1 LLNIKINFLD
11 SEKQNNLEDGKIK
24 SLPVY
29 MEVLFE
35 EEGKYNIV
43 LMAPSGWGAGFFSG
57 YVPESKKISWGIPVN
72 VEIGEW
78 RFIAVAMDPETDE
91 TTHETVNLYL
101 DPKSTKRKPKEIET
115 ALEKLK
121 TIDRPATEK
130 IDWQILDPNFDLVT
144 LFPVLWLKGIGP
156 KNGELIINS
165 DSRYIETD
173 ENNVFWEPIKLKH
186 GSQTIVLQGRTD
198 SVDFSQE
205 LSIYY
210 LNTSFS
216 KETTIKKKFTHTFE
230 IFGSYDPDGL
240 EKGLDKE
247 EAGVLNWVFPPD
259 ETVTLSQ
266 NIEIKGSFNE
276 KIENIE
282 VNDGNEI
289 DLSIDMST
297 NSFKTIIPIKIGT
310 TEFVL
315 KIKDENN
322 DIVDIFSRNVNV
334 QVDEQRIPSLHLIR
348 PQNSFVI
355 SDNSKSLIF
364 EGYTTPGAIVSIGK
378 QKFQPDEFGYFE
390 FNFFPGKII
399 KKDNTIALK
408 IKSSFLLNKEHISG
422 KYDIARDPNQEIDLF
437 WEFSDDLKNSMQDM
451 NIETLDQL
459 RIADLRALI
468 HKGHSFEDLLRLI
481 SFSNLLLISKNNLS
495 VFTTVEAYLF
505 SKLKIQSLEA
515 MIQEDPNKILN
526 LANENEEILIELADV
541 IRWQRSLDDYLF
553 DVQNAWI

>member
-43 LMAPSGWGAGFFSG
+43 LMSPSGWGAGFFSG
-57 YVPESKKISWGIPVN
+57 YIPKSKKIGWGIPIN

-78 RFIAVAMDPETDE
+78 RFIAVSMDPETSE

-101 DPKSTKRKPKEIET
+101 DPKSTERKPKEIDV

-121 TIDRPATEK
+121 TIDRPPTEK
-130 IDWQILDPNFDLVT
+130 VDWQILDPNFDLVT

-173 ENNVFWEPIKLKH
+173 KNGVFWEPIKLKP
-186 GSQTIVLQGRTD
+186 GPQTIVLQGRTD

-205 LSIYY
+205 LNIYY

-216 KETTIKKKFTHTFE
+216 KAMTIKKKFSHTFE
-230 IFGSYDPDGL
+230 IFGSYEPEAL

-247 EAGVLNWVFPPD
+247 ETGILNWVFPPD
-259 ETVTLSQ
+259 ETATLSK
-266 NIEIKGSFNE
+266 NIEVKGSFDD

-282 VNDGNEI
+282 ANDGNEI
-289 DLSIDMST
+289 DLTIDKST
-297 NSFKTIIPIKIGT
+297 NSFKSIIPIKIGT
-310 TEFVL
+310 TELVL
-315 KIKDENN
+315 KIKDEND
-322 DIVDIFSRNVNV
+322 DIIDIFSRNVNV
-334 QVDEQRIPSLHLIR
+334 QIDENRIPSLHLIR
-348 PQNSFVI
+348 PRNNFVI
-355 SDNSKSLIF
+355 TDNSKSLVF
-364 EGYTTPGAIVSIGK
+364 EGYTTPGATVSIGK

-390 FNFFPGKII
+390 FDFLPEKIV
-399 KKDNTIALK
+399 KKDNTISLK
-408 IKSSFLLNKEHISG
+408 IKSGFPLNREHISG

-437 WEFSDDLKNSMQDM
+437 WEFSDNLKNSMQDM

-459 RIADLRALI
+459 RIADLRVLI

-495 VFTTVEAYLF
+495 VFSTVEAYLF

-515 MIQEDPNKILN
+515 MVQEDPNKILK
-526 LANENEEILIELADV
+526 LVNEDEEISIELADV

-553 DVQNAWI
+553 DVQNDWI